1 MKIYGLLL
9 FFISSTIV
17 CMELALKEAI
27 INGDEHKLKTL
38 LREVPNSSTSLLEHS
53 VNYDEL
59 HQLAAELAQQK
70 EHNSHTLN
78 NRHVYQR
85 GFAAVISL
93 LGGGYAVVDYFMSGN
108 FDQQKLAQIAGGLI
122 ALYHGGNNLYL
133 GWTNRD
139 ANNESARHHAI
150 TAHLKAAHQ
159 TVQAPAPYGN
169 L

>member
-1 MKIYGLLL
+1 MKIYTILF
-9 FFISSTIV
+9 FFISSNIF
-17 CMELALKEAI
+17 CMELLKEAI
-27 INGDEHKLKTL
+27 VNGDEHKLKML
-38 LREVPNSSTSLLEHS
+38 LKELPHSSTALLEHP

-59 HQLAAELAQQK
+59 HQLAVELAQQK

-93 LGGGYAVVDYFMSGN
+93 LGGGYAVVDYFMTGN
-108 FDQQKLAQIAGGLI
+108 FDQQKLAQITGGLI

-133 GWTNRD
+133 GLTNRD

-150 TAHLKAAHQ
+150 TAHIKAAYQ
-159 TVQAPAPYGN
+159 TSQAPAPYGS